1 MHFFRF
7 FFSDWDPYTYCNDM
21 VTFWLTQG
29 GKHKVLQTYRIQ
41 TMRDENDCWQGTVV
55 KIDI

>member
-1 MHFFRF
+1 MISCFFRLG
-7 FFSDWDPYTYCNDM
+7 PLPECNDM

-29 GKHKVLQTYRIQ
+29 GKHKVLKTYRIQ